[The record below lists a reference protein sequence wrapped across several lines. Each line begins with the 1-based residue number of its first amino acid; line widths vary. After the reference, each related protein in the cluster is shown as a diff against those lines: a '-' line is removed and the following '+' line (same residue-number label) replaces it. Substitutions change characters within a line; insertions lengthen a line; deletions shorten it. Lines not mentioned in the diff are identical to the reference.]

1 MSGSDFKSPLTAEFA
16 SRVAAILQPIVF
28 DLLDLS
34 LQLKHVHWNLR
45 GALFM
50 PLHAQLDGIHATV
63 SEAADGVA
71 ERQVMLGHP
80 VDGQSAS
87 VASRSHLNA
96 LHVRFL
102 PSQEVIEDMS
112 NRLLR
117 VIVLVRD
124 GVHATGALD
133 PVTQDLLI
141 GVAAGLEKHLWMLQA
156 QQL

>member
-1 MSGSDFKSPLTAEFA
+1 VSGSDFKSPLTADLA

-50 PLHAQLDGIHATV
+50 PLHAQLDTIHATV

-87 VASRSHLNA
+87 VAARSHLNA

-124 GVHATGALD
+124 GVHATGDLD

>member
-1 MSGSDFKSPLTAEFA
+1 MSGSDFKSPLTEDIA
-16 SRVAAILQPIVF
+16 SRLAAILQPIVF

-45 GALFM
+45 GALFT
-50 PLHAQLDGIHATV
+50 PLHAQLDAIHAAV
-63 SEAADGVA
+63 GEAADGVA
-71 ERQVMLGHP
+71 ERQIMIGHP

-87 VASRSHLNA
+87 VAAHSHLNA

-102 PSQEVIEDMS
+102 PSQEGIEDMS

-117 VIVLVRD
+117 VIVVVRD
-124 GVHATGALD
+124 GIHATGELD

-141 GVAAGLEKHLWMLQA
+141 GIAAGLEKHLWMLQA